1 MDKDYEGEIHVMVNV
16 VKAGNAY
23 LQRGEHFAQ
32 LLLLPYVKRMKAS
45 DKVRQGGFG
54 STNLTATLPT
64 LLKEH
69 RKPMLTLHIWGKIFH
84 RHVRYRS

>member
-23 LQRGEHFAQ
+23 LQKGEHFAQ
-32 LLLLPYVKRMKAS
+32 LLLLPYVKPMKAS
-45 DKVRQGGFG
+45 DKVRQVGFG
-54 STNLTATLPT
+54 STSLTAAVST

-69 RKPMLTLHIWGKIFH
+69 QKPMLTLCIRGKNFH
-84 RHVRYRS
+84 RHVKYWS